1 MNQTVHHWLLLR
13 SSSEPGMYS
22 ILDFGPSESDI
33 RRTRRDYL
41 ELNIYPKN
49 ALVLIQAKSS
59 TEALRKAR
67 ATERLKAIPLSH
79 YYQWSKESPA
89 LSTERC

>member
-1 MNQTVHHWLLLR
+1 M
-13 SSSEPGMYS
+13 
-22 ILDFGPSESDI
+22 
-33 RRTRRDYL
+33 
-41 ELNIYPKN
+41 NIYPKN